1 MYNAPVFRAT
11 VVYSS
16 SSTGEIKVRIP
27 TVTGPDSS
35 VPVSTIGRKAYN
47 SVWQVPQIGEQ
58 IVVTAD
64 DGNLTNVFWVQTN
77 PTEPISTVEVETAIS
92 ALQSDVGVLQSDV
105 EDLQSD
111 VGTLRPDV
119 DAAEE
124 NIVALQAAVSELQS
138 YTDALL
144 LRIFR

>member
-16 SSTGEIKVRIP
+16 SVTGEIKVRIP
-27 TVTGPDSS
+27 TVTGPESS

-77 PTEPISTVEVETAIS
+77 PTEPVSLTGVEGEISTLQSDVD
-92 ALQSDVGVLQSDV
+92 ALQSDVATLQSDV
-105 EDLQSD
+105 SALESGL
-111 VGTLRPDV
+111 GT
-119 DAAEE
+119 AE
-124 NIVALQAAVSELQS
+124 NNVTSLQAAVTELQS

-144 LRIFR
+144 LGIFR

>member
-11 VVYSS
+11 VVSS
-16 SSTGEIKVRIP
+16 SSTTGEIKVRIP

-47 SVWQVPQIGEQ
+47 GVWQVPQIGEQ

-77 PTEPISTVEVETAIS
+77 PTEASDTSQLQNDIAQAQNDIIQVQGDTSQ
-92 ALQSDVGVLQSDV
+92 LQSDLDQLKSYVNI
-105 EDLQSD
+105 
-111 VGTLRPDV
+111 TL
-119 DAAEE
+119 
-124 NIVALQAAVSELQS
+124 
-138 YTDALL
+138 TGM
-144 LRIFR
+144 FR

>member
-16 SSTGEIKVRIP
+16 SATGEVKVRIP

-47 SVWQVPQIGEQ
+47 GVWQVPQIGEQ

-77 PTEPISTVEVETAIS
+77 PTEPVSLTGVEGNIST
-92 ALQSDVGVLQSDV
+92 LQSDVDTLQA
-105 EDLQSD
+105 D
-111 VGTLRPDV
+111 VGT
-119 DAAEE
+119 AET
-124 NIVALQAAVSELQS
+124 NITALQAAVTELQS
-138 YTDALL
+138 YKDALL
-144 LRIFR
+144 LGIFG

>member
-16 SSTGEIKVRIP
+16 SATGEVKVRIP

-47 SVWQVPQIGEQ
+47 GVWQVPQIGEQ

-77 PTEPISTVEVETAIS
+77 PSEPVSLTGVEGSIST
-92 ALQSDVGVLQSDV
+92 LQSDVDTLQSDV
-105 EDLQSD
+105 STLQSD
-111 VGTLRPDV
+111 VGT
-119 DAAEE
+119 AET
-124 NIVALQAAVSELQS
+124 NITALQAAVTELQS
-138 YTDALL
+138 YKDALL
-144 LRIFR
+144 LGIFG

>member
-35 VPVSTIGRKAYN
+35 VPISTIGRKAYN
-47 SVWQVPQIGEQ
+47 GVWQVPQIGEQ

-77 PTEPISTVEVETAIS
+77 PSEPVSLTGVEGDIST
-92 ALQSDVGVLQSDV
+92 LQSDLAEAEAGL
-105 EDLQSD
+105 
-111 VGTLRPDV
+111 VGTQLSVEARN
-119 DAAEE
+119 AATQTQLKT
-124 NIVALQAAVSELQS
+124 LQTMINELDS
-138 YTDALL
+138 YKDALL
-144 LRIFR
+144 LGIFG

>member
-11 VVYSS
+11 VIYSS
-16 SSTGEIKVRIP
+16 SATGEIKVRIP

-47 SVWQVPQIGEQ
+47 GVWQVPQIGEQ

-77 PTEPISTVEVETAIS
+77 PSEPVSLTGVEGSIST
-92 ALQSDVGVLQSDV
+92 LQSDVDT
-105 EDLQSD
+105 LQSD
-111 VGTLRPDV
+111 VGT
-119 DAAEE
+119 AET
-124 NIVALQAAVSELQS
+124 NITALQAAVTELQS
-138 YTDALL
+138 YKDALL
-144 LRIFR
+144 LGIFG

>member
-1 MYNAPVFRAT
+1 MYSAPVFRAT

-16 SSTGEIKVRIP
+16 SVTGEIKVRIP

-77 PTEPISTVEVETAIS
+77 PSEPVSLTGVEGNIST
-92 ALQSDVGVLQSDV
+92 
-105 EDLQSD
+105 LQSD
-111 VGTLRPDV
+111 VGTLQSDV
-119 DAAEE
+119 LTLQSDVGTAET
-124 NIVALQAAVSELQS
+124 NITALQAAVAELQS
-138 YTDALL
+138 YKDALL
-144 LRIFR
+144 LGIFG

>member
-47 SVWQVPQIGEQ
+47 SIWQVPQIGEQ

-77 PTEPISTVEVETAIS
+77 PSEPVSLTGVEGSIST
-92 ALQSDVGVLQSDV
+92 LQSDVDTLQSDV
-105 EDLQSD
+105 STLQSD
-111 VGTLRPDV
+111 VGT
-119 DAAEE
+119 AET
-124 NIVALQAAVSELQS
+124 NITALQAAVTELQS
-138 YTDALL
+138 YKDALL
-144 LRIFR
+144 LGIFG